1 MSVAP
6 GGHVGCVERYRV
18 SLNTAKPS
26 SGGQAPV
33 GSRSYRVVTAA
44 GPHAAVALGV
54 AAHNRKRPL
63 WPLYGPVA
71 VARTLGFLR
80 ARVVP
85 ETGSADPYVEASQRF
100 LVAFETGSVT
110 VATWLGDFKAV
121 AIAVDALFA
130 DAPAA
135 TLESVVVTHVGDGPA
150 LGDGFADDLADWYY
164 EWR

>member
-1 MSVAP
+1 
-6 GGHVGCVERYRV
+6 VERYRV
-18 SLNTAKPS
+18 SLTTAKPS

-33 GSRSYRVVTAA
+33 GARSYRVETAA

-54 AAHNRKRPL
+54 VAHRRRRPR
-63 WPLYGPVA
+63 WPLYGPVE
-71 VARTLGFLR
+71 VARSLGFLR
-80 ARVVP
+80 AGALA
-85 ETGSADPYVEASQRF
+85 ETGSADPYTAPSQRF

-121 AIAVDALFA
+121 AIAVDARFE

-135 TLESVVVTHVGDGPA
+135 TLESVVVTHLGDGPA
-150 LGDGFADDLADWYY
+150 AGEGAGDDLADWYY